1 MQRLKSI
8 LPSLKEKKRYMKVVA
23 YNIDDKVSLNLNMH
37 RQELKSV
44 LNNFLGI
51 KKSAQAG
58 LKIINVEANEMLIR
72 VRADLVK
79 DVQMAFLMLSKLGVD
94 KVIFRTVKVFG
105 TIKKSKTYRWKNG
118 TRTTSNDGIW

>member
-23 YNIDDKVSLNLNMH
+23 YNIDDKASLNLNMH
-37 RQELKSV
+37 RQELKNV

-94 KVIFRTVKVFG
+94 KVIFRTVKIFG
-105 TIKKSKTYRWKNG
+105 TIKKSKTYR
-118 TRTTSNDGIW
+118 